1 MARKKRKIRTDF
13 RKNRE
18 VRVRRGDLTRD
29 FCDHGFEQT
38 DPELTE
44 RVSGKGAISRKRT
57 VVGEAIDEQEQ
68 GLSVLP
74 EVDEANCLRGIVLS
88 VGGLHSPVQT
98 DDGCIFRCATRRLLK
113 TLSTD
118 QRNVLAAGDR
128 VLFRPDRSGEGIIER
143 IEPRHGV
150 LCRTSRGRQ
159 QVLVTNVDQMLII
172 SSAAEPQLKPHLIDR
187 MLVTAEKSAIRPVIC
202 INKIDLTNPADLQP
216 LVGVYGQLGYTVLLL
231 SAANGF
237 GVERLRRLLHR
248 QQTVLLGQSGVG
260 KSSLL
265 NAVDPELQLRVAAV
279 SAESEKGRH
288 TTTSARL
295 VPLAQGGYVIDTPGI
310 RQFQLWDVIPAE
322 VAGFFRDLRPYVSR
336 CRFPDC
342 THQHEADCAV
352 KHAVAEGR
360 LDVRRY
366 ESFCQ
371 MFAGDEA

>member
-1 MARKKRKIRTDF
+1 
-13 RKNRE
+13 
-18 VRVRRGDLTRD
+18 
-29 FCDHGFEQT
+29 
-38 DPELTE
+38 
-44 RVSGKGAISRKRT
+44 
-57 VVGEAIDEQEQ
+57 
-68 GLSVLP
+68 
-74 EVDEANCLRGIVLS
+74 
-88 VGGLHSPVQT
+88 
-98 DDGCIFRCATRRLLK
+98 
-113 TLSTD
+113 
-118 QRNVLAAGDR
+118 
-128 VLFRPDRSGEGIIER
+128 
-143 IEPRHGV
+143 
-150 LCRTSRGRQ
+150 
-159 QVLVTNVDQMLII
+159 VTNVDQMLII

-216 LVGVYGQLGYTVLLL
+216 LVGVYGQMGYTVLLL
-231 SAANGF
+231 SAATGF
-237 GVERLRRLLHR
+237 GVDRLRRLLR
-248 QQTVLLGQSGVG
+248 CQQTVLLGQSGVG

-265 NAVDPELQLRVAAV
+265 NAVDSDLQLRVAAV

-295 VPLAQGGYVIDTPGI
+295 VPLAHGGYVIDTPGI

-336 CRFPDC
+336 CRFPNC

-371 MFAGDEA
+371 MFAGD